1 MRRRTIAVGLLSLAA
16 ACGVAAEARAGGDQQ
31 AAAQA
36 LFNKGRDAAKR
47 GDLAT
52 ACAAFEESERLE
64 PAPGTLF
71 NLGDC
76 EEKRGH
82 LAAAWQS
89 FQEAFAKLP
98 PSDKRRSIVEARVT
112 ALKARLPMLA
122 VRLAPDA
129 PAGTTVT
136 RDAIE
141 LREASLGVS
150 LPLDPGTHQVVAA
163 AAGHSERQFTVELK
177 EGEQKELVVAP
188 GPPTTPL
195 PAPSPAAVAP
205 AATAVVAAAPKAA
218 PPAGPK
224 QASASPR
231 AAGQPRADTK
241 TLGYVVGGVGVAGIG
256 AALVLGGVALGKKD
270 TLSEDHCNAETRTCD
285 SQKGVDA
292 ASSGAT
298 LATAS
303 TVSFIVGAAAVGVG
317 AYFILTSGESH
328 STAVGASAAVGGGSI
343 RLVHRF

>member
-1 MRRRTIAVGLLSLAA
+1 MCQRIAVGLLSLAA
-16 ACGVAAEARAGGDQQ
+16 ASSVAAEARAGGDQQ

-36 LFNKGRDAAKR
+36 LFNKGRDAMKR

-52 ACAAFEESERLE
+52 ACAAFEESERLD

-71 NLGDC
+71 NLADC
-76 EEKRGH
+76 EEKSGH
-82 LAAAWQS
+82 LAAAWQW
-89 FQEAFAKLP
+89 FQAAFAKLP
-98 PSDKRRSIVEARVT
+98 PSDKRRSLVEARVS
-112 ALKARLPMLA
+112 ALKVRLPMLA

-150 LPLDPGTHQVVAA
+150 LPLDPGTHQVVAS
-163 AAGHSERQFTVELK
+163 AAGHSERQFAVELK

-188 GPPTTPL
+188 GPATTPL
-195 PAPSPAAVAP
+195 PAPPP
-205 AATAVVAAAPKAA
+205 VAAAAAAKAAAPPKAA
-218 PPAGPK
+218 PPPGPQ
-224 QASASPR
+224 QASASPKP
-231 AAGQPRADTK
+231 AEHHRADTR

-256 AALVLGGVALGKKD
+256 TALVLGAVALGKKD
-270 TLSEDHCNAETRTCD
+270 TLSDDHCNAETRTCD

-303 TVSFIVGAAAVGVG
+303 TVAFIVGAAAVGVG
-317 AYFILTSGESH
+317 AYFIFTSGESN
-328 STAVGASAAVGGGSI
+328 STAVGASAAPGGGNI
-343 RLVHRF
+343 RLIHQF

>member
-1 MRRRTIAVGLLSLAA
+1 MCRKIAAVGLLSLAA
-16 ACGVAAEARAGGDQQ
+16 ASGVAAEAQAGGDQQ

-52 ACAAFEESERLE
+52 ACSAFEESERLE

-71 NLGDC
+71 NLADC
-76 EEKRGH
+76 QEKSGH

-98 PSDKRRSIVEARVT
+98 PSDKRRSIVEARVS
-112 ALKARLPMLA
+112 ALKVRLPTLA

-129 PAGTTVT
+129 PAGTTIT

-150 LPLDPGTHQVVAA
+150 LPLDPGTHEVVAT
-163 AAGHSERQFTVELK
+163 AAGHSERRFAVELK
-177 EGEQKELVVAP
+177 EGEQKELVVTP
-188 GPPTTPL
+188 GPAT
-195 PAPSPAAVAP
+195 PAPS
-205 AATAVVAAAPKAA
+205 VAAAPVAAPVAA
-218 PPAGPK
+218 PPKAVP
-224 QASASPR
+224 P
-231 AAGQPRADTK
+231 AGQQQAGASSKPSGHSRADTR

-256 AALVLGGVALGKKD
+256 TALVLGAVALGKKD
-270 TLSEDHCNAETRTCD
+270 TLSDDHCNAETRTCD

-303 TVSFIVGAAAVGVG
+303 TVTFIVGAAAVGVG
-317 AYFILTSGESH
+317 AYFILTSGESN
-328 STAVGASAAVGGGSI
+328 STAVGASAAMGGGSI